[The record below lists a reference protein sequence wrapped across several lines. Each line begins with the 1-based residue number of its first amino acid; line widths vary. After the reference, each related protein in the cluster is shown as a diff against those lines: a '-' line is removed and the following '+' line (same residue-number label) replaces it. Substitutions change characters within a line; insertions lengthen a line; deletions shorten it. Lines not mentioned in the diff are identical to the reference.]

1 MLTSEDLRVPLKKD
15 LVCPEAA
22 KYSEDHSLRLHPVQ
36 KKLMEVTK
44 SHYFG
49 SMLGDSCQLQF
60 FQILLKTMSAKKYLE
75 IARDLRWGFQAITVS
90 NLSGYSAVSAA
101 LALPPDGKVVALDLY
116 ENLVNVG
123 RPHWKEAG
131 VEDKIEMRFGQ
142 AVESLDALLS
152 EGQAGTFDFVFID
165 ADKENYDKYYER
177 SLQLL
182 RKNGLIAID
191 NVLWRGLVYDPSD
204 KSTEVAALREFNK
217 KLHEDERIDVCLL
230 PLADGIT
237 FARKRVEYEKKNGV
251 NASTASI
258 APRISSEKEN
268 FSVSGR
274 RVLQGVPPQAST
286 GSLLIFKVTG
296 TFLAQFLRHT
306 LCLGSKFAIDKLCDT
321 ALALNSLQPLAD
333 GGAEWPPRS
342 SVFSVT
348 VDPGTTCYTVHHAK
362 KLRRVPQL
370 VNGELRAQAEGLA
383 EEIRNV
389 PVTEK
394 LNGQSCG
401 ETRLWIK
408 GEASQPLRGLSV
420 RGGSQNSPVVCCL
433 PRPSDWWI
441 VHDRLR
447 QHANNVRKKDDF
459 LALHCD
465 KRGCRPVFD
474 NASVFYRHELS
485 RIIVEAAQLKRE
497 GCTGMSEPFM

>member
-1 MLTSEDLRVPLKKD
+1 MEDLRVPLKKD

-75 IARDLRWGFQAITVS
+75 IGTFT
-90 NLSGYSAVSAA
+90 GYSAVSAA

-237 FARKRVEYEKKNGV
+237 FARKR
-251 NASTASI
+251 
-258 APRISSEKEN
+258 
-268 FSVSGR
+268 
-274 RVLQGVPPQAST
+274 
-286 GSLLIFKVTG
+286 
-296 TFLAQFLRHT
+296 
-306 LCLGSKFAIDKLCDT
+306 
-321 ALALNSLQPLAD
+321 
-333 GGAEWPPRS
+333 
-342 SVFSVT
+342 
-348 VDPGTTCYTVHHAK
+348 
-362 KLRRVPQL
+362 
-370 VNGELRAQAEGLA
+370 
-383 EEIRNV
+383 
-389 PVTEK
+389 
-394 LNGQSCG
+394 
-401 ETRLWIK
+401 
-408 GEASQPLRGLSV
+408 
-420 RGGSQNSPVVCCL
+420 
-433 PRPSDWWI
+433 
-441 VHDRLR
+441 
-447 QHANNVRKKDDF
+447 
-459 LALHCD
+459 
-465 KRGCRPVFD
+465 
-474 NASVFYRHELS
+474 
-485 RIIVEAAQLKRE
+485 
-497 GCTGMSEPFM
+497 